1 MYLNGKR
8 ILVTGGSS
16 GLGRHLVCAFA
27 REGARVA
34 FNYSRNEQGANETE
48 QATAQYSPAVRSFRT
63 SVLDAGAIRAMIAA
77 LDADWGGIDIL
88 VNNAGI
94 SQMLPVSLL
103 EEEDWDNL
111 MDINVKGTY
120 LVTRAV
126 LKCMIR
132 QRAGRILNIGS
143 LAGMR
148 MIESPVHYATSKAAI
163 KGFTESLAKEVGRY
177 GITVNCLAPGL
188 LEGGVGLNLPDY
200 RLRDYLQHCS
210 MGRLGRFDEI
220 AKLCAFMVSD
230 QNTYMTGATLVVDG
244 GL

>member
-1 MYLNGKR
+1 MLLEGKR
-8 ILVTGGSS
+8 VLVTGGSS
-16 GLGRHLVCAFA
+16 GLGRHLVSAFA

-34 FNYSRNEQGANETE
+34 FNYSRNEAGAKETE
-48 QATAQYSPAVRSFRT
+48 QAALRHTPHVRSFRA
-63 SVLDAGAIRAMIAA
+63 SVLDGEAVRSMVGA
-77 LDADWGGIDIL
+77 LDAEWGGVDIL

-94 SQMLPVSLL
+94 SQMLPVALL
-103 EEEDWDNL
+103 EEEDWDTL

-126 LKCMIR
+126 LKSMIR
-132 QRAGRILNIGS
+132 QRCGRILNIGS

-177 GITVNCLAPGL
+177 GITVNCIAPGL
-188 LEGGVGLNLPDY
+188 LEGGVGSNLPDY
-200 RLRDYLQHCS
+200 RLRDYLHHCS
-210 MGRLGRFDEI
+210 LGRLGKFEEI
-220 AKLCAFMVSD
+220 AELSAFMVSD
-230 QNTYMTGATLVVDG
+230 QNTYMTGVTLVVDG